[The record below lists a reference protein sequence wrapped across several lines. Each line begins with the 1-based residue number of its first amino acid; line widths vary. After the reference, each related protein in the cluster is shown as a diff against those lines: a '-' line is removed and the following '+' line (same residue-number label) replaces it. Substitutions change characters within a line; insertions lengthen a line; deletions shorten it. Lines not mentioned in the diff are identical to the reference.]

1 MSKKYYAWKNRECQG
16 INPEWIELTG
26 KEFVELCKANKDLPD
41 EEKRWFY
48 KLPGLEEGDDYL
60 VFECTKEKYL
70 ESQNEKEKRA
80 YKVNL
85 WDEFNIVSLDYKYTD
100 ISGEEYSLGDLV
112 ADPSA
117 SVEDEYLI
125 GVLYNA
131 INHLEK
137 SDKEFVLDW
146 IEMKNLGFSD
156 MEAAELFDITF
167 KAFRYRFSQIC
178 KLLKN
183 FF

>member
-1 MSKKYYAWKNRECQG
+1 MSKKYYVWKNRECQG

-60 VFECTKEKYL
+60 VLECTKEKYL

-100 ISGEEYSLGDLV
+100 SSGEEYSLGDMV
-112 ADPSA
+112 ADPNA
-117 SVEDEYLI
+117 NVENDYLS
-125 GVLYNA
+125 GVLYDA
-131 INHLEK
+131 IDQLDI
-137 SDKEFVLDW
+137 SDKEFILYW
-146 IEMKNLGFSD
+146 IKSKKMGMPDENIAQSLG
-156 MEAAELFDITF
+156 ITRNIL
-167 KAFRYRFSQIC
+167 RYAIETIC
-178 KLLKN
+178 GKLKM